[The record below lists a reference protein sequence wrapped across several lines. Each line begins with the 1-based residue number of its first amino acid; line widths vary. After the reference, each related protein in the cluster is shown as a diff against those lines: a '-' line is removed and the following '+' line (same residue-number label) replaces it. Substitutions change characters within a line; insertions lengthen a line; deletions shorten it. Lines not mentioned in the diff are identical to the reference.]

1 MAKKNVNAPAKKKK
15 RSALGR
21 GLDSL
26 IPQTPRTS
34 ETASPAYFMCDVDDI
49 RPNRFQPRILF
60 SKDELQELSDSIKT
74 QGIIQPLLVRKDGAG
89 YELVAG
95 ERRLRASK
103 MAGLQEVP
111 VVIKKIADKEM
122 LELSIIENIQR
133 EDLNPLEEAEAYH
146 RLITEFNITQE
157 EASQRVGKS
166 RSAVTNIL
174 RLRQLPEP
182 IKAAILD
189 NLLSMGH
196 ARALLGAETAAH
208 QNAALRAIV
217 SKSLSVRQTEAL
229 IKRLKASKKP
239 PRAATS
245 NSDEIYFK
253 DFEDK
258 LSRQFGT
265 GVRIKRQG
273 KKGRVEI
280 DFYNDDDLDRLLT
293 LFNKI

>member
-1 MAKKNVNAPAKKKK
+1 MAKNVTPSAKKKK

-26 IPQTPRTS
+26 IPQTPIAP
-34 ETASPAYFMCDVDDI
+34 EPASPSYFMCDVETI
-49 RPNRFQPRILF
+49 QPNRFQPRIHF
-60 SKDELQELSDSIKT
+60 SKEELQELSDSIKT
-74 QGIIQPLLVRKDGAG
+74 QGIIQPLLVRKDGIG

-103 MAGLQEVP
+103 LAGLQKVP
-111 VVIKKIADKEM
+111 VIIKDIDDKEM

-146 RLITEFNITQE
+146 RLMTEFNITQE
-157 EASQRVGKS
+157 EASRRVGKS
-166 RSAVTNIL
+166 RSAVANIL
-174 RLRQLPEP
+174 RLRQLPKP
-182 IKAAILD
+182 IKAAIMD
-189 NLLSMGH
+189 NILSMGH

-208 QNAALRAIV
+208 QNAALRAIL
-217 SKSLSVRQTEAL
+217 SNSLSVRQTEAL
-229 IKRLKASKKP
+229 IKRLKASKKQP
-239 PRAATS
+239 QSAKPNS
-245 NSDEIYFK
+245 NAIYFK
-253 DFEDK
+253 NLEDE

-293 LFNKI
+293 FFKQM

>member
-1 MAKKNVNAPAKKKK
+1 MAKKKVTTPTKKK

-26 IPQTPRTS
+26 IPQTSRAPEPTS
-34 ETASPAYFMCDVDDI
+34 PPYFMCDVETI
-49 RPNRFQPRILF
+49 QPNRFQPRIHF
-60 SKDELQELSDSIKT
+60 SKDELQELSDSIRT
-74 QGIIQPLLVRKDGAG
+74 QGVIQPLLVRKDGNG

-103 MAGLQEVP
+103 LAGLQEVP
-111 VVIKKIADKEM
+111 VVVKDIADKEM

-146 RLITEFNITQE
+146 RLMNEFNMTQE

-166 RSAVTNIL
+166 RSAVANIL
-174 RLRQLPEP
+174 RLRQLPKP
-182 IKAAILD
+182 IKAAIMD
-189 NLLSMGH
+189 NTLSMGH
-196 ARALLGAETAAH
+196 ARALLGADTAAH
-208 QNAALRAIV
+208 QNAALRAIL
-217 SKSLSVRQTEAL
+217 SNSLSVRQTEAL

-239 PRAATS
+239 PRAPKADS
-245 NSDEIYFK
+245 NAVYFR
-253 DFEDK
+253 DLEEK
-258 LSRQFGT
+258 LSRQYGT

-273 KKGRVEI
+273 KKGKVEI

-293 LFNKI
+293 LLSQE